1 MNKAIKT
8 VSFIVA
14 ATFLSKV
21 FGLLR
26 DVFIGSFYGTG
37 AEATA
42 FLSASSI
49 PVLFFDLTLGAAIL
63 SSFIPV
69 FNGYLKDGDKK
80 RAFEFSN
87 SFINL
92 VFLITLVFCIV
103 GSVFSQALVNI
114 IAPGLDP
121 EVKRLTG
128 QLLIILLPTTIFTGL
143 AYCVVGILQSF
154 DEFNI
159 PAIISLVS
167 NIVVILYLLLF
178 NSKFGVFGLAAAML
192 FGWSLQLFIQLPSL
206 KKKGYKYSF
215 KIDFKNKGI
224 RQVIKIS
231 VPVLI
236 GSWVQPITVLVN
248 KNFASYLNGGSA
260 ASALDYANRL
270 YIIIVGV
277 FAFAITNYIF
287 PSVSRMDTMTDSGD
301 FTTVMKTSIKS
312 IVLIVAPIFAGM
324 MILSREIITI
334 VYARGEF
341 NELSVKLCS
350 TALFFYSIGMISYGV
365 NEIINKCFYAMKKA
379 YAPMT
384 ASLCGIAVT
393 VALSAV
399 FMKFTQ
405 LGIGG
410 LALSSSIGLITVT
423 IVLSFMINRIFK
435 GFIDASLILSIFK
448 SLLCA
453 AVMAAAGIAV
463 RNITVCYGALICAIC
478 TVIVCAP
485 VYFILQYIMGNE
497 ELRSVI
503 KRREKE

>member
-1 MNKAIKT
+1 MNKAVKT

-69 FNGYLKDGDKK
+69 FNGYLKKGDTKK
-80 RAFEFSN
+80 AFEFSN

-92 VFLITLVFCIV
+92 VFLITFAFCIV
-103 GSVFSQALVNI
+103 GSIFSQTLVNV

-121 EVKRLTG
+121 EVKKLTG
-128 QLLIILLPTTIFTGL
+128 QLLIILLPTTVFTGL

-159 PAIISLVS
+159 PAVISLVS
-167 NIVVILYLLLF
+167 NVAVIAYLWLF
-178 NSKFGVFGLAAAML
+178 NSKFGVYGLAAAML

-206 KKKGYKYSF
+206 KKKGYRYSF
-215 KIDFKNKGI
+215 KIDIKNEGI
-224 RQVIKIS
+224 REVVRIS
-231 VPVLI
+231 VPILI
-236 GSWVQPITVLVN
+236 GSWVQPITVLIN
-248 KNFASYLNGGSA
+248 KNFASYMNGGSA
-260 ASALDYANRL
+260 VSALDYANRL
-270 YIIIVGV
+270 FIIIVGV

-287 PSVSRMDTMTDSGD
+287 PSVSRIDTETEGSE
-301 FTTVMKTSIKS
+301 FVSVMKTSIRS

-350 TALFFYSIGMISYGV
+350 TALFYYSVGMISYGV

-379 YAPMT
+379 YAPML

-393 VALSAV
+393 VVLSL
-399 FMKFTQ
+399 FLKNI
-405 LGIGG
+405 GIGG
-410 LALSSSIGLITVT
+410 LALSASLGLITVT
-423 IVLSFMINRIFK
+423 VILSFMVNKIFS
-435 GFIDASLILSIFK
+435 GFIDAPFLTSVFK
-448 SLLCA
+448 TLLCT

-463 RNITVCYGALICAIC
+463 RHFTANLGSIVCTAC

-485 VYFILQYIMGNE
+485 VYFVLQYISGNQ
-497 ELRSVI
+497 ELRSVMA
-503 KRREKE
+503 RREKE